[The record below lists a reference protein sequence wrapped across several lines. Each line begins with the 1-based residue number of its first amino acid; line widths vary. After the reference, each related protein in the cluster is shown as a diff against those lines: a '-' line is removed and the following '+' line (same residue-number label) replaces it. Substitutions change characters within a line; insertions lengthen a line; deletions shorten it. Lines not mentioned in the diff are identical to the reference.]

1 MHRTHLLIFTF
12 SHFHILTL
20 ANFLILESDF
30 FGGGVAGAVGGGEG
44 DFAAGKGGV
53 GGGSG
58 VLPLAFDQGGGTFFE
73 GAIVGS
79 GDFDLHCGYLE
90 GIGCFDDDFFA
101 AGVAGVGAVVYIGD
115 LGWAEVVGHCH
126 IVGGY
131 ILAFFGFGGVG
142 FF

>member
-1 MHRTHLLIFTF
+1 MRCKHWLID
-12 SHFHILTL
+12 TL
-20 ANFLILESDF
+20 ANFLILEGYF

-44 DFAAGKGGV
+44 DFAACKGGV
-53 GGGSG
+53 GGCCG
-58 VLPLAFDQGGGTFFE
+58 VLPFAIDQSGVAFFE
-73 GAIVGS
+73 GAAVGG

-101 AGVAGVGAVVYIGD
+101 AGVAGVGAVVYISD